1 MAKSRTKTISYRR
14 SMWIEGHDNDLTIEH
29 YLREANKKLKK
40 VGQRKFPRGD
50 GQIIQGGKSKNAKN
64 GGLLL
69 HLVAGTPGD
78 QASTLPAHPDDALE
92 FDVDTAP
99 APEERDYMDGDIL
112 ALVRGD
118 DVFLCSTVLKDGSFT
133 TYCRQLFLK
142 AKLGDDSQKF
152 ELQNVANIDK
162 LKLIKAQGVK
172 TIELKATLYEA
183 STKYMDRKADASGAM
198 GEAYKHIKALFGKKQ
213 IVDVDNVMVTLEI
226 GTDLRVKN
234 GRVAGVKLMDDI
246 AKDVIDEDDDN
257 YVIVTKKN
265 QRISQKEV
273 FVRTKVLIDRHG
285 KSVSRDKAW
294 EALLAYEQELKAA
307 GIVKQ

>member
-1 MAKSRTKTISYRR
+1 MAKSRTKTLSYRR
-14 SMWIEGHDNDLTIEH
+14 SMWVEGHDKALTIEH

-50 GQIIQGGKSKNAKN
+50 GQVIQGGKSKSLRA

-78 QASTLPAHPDDALE
+78 QASTLPANPDDVLE

-118 DVFLCSTVLKDGSFT
+118 DVFLCSTVLRDGSFT

-142 AKLGDDSQKF
+142 AKLGDASQRF
-152 ELQNVANIDK
+152 ELQNVASIDK
-162 LKLIKAQGVK
+162 MKLIKAQGVK
-172 TIELKATLYEA
+172 TIELRASLYEA
-183 STKYMDRKADASGAM
+183 STKYLNRKEDASGAM
-198 GEAYKHIKALFGKKQ
+198 GAAYKHFQALFGKKQ
-213 IVDVDNVMVTLEI
+213 IVDVDNVMVSLEI
-226 GTDLRVKN
+226 GADLRIKN
-234 GRVAGVKLMDDI
+234 GRVAGTKLLTDI
-246 AKDVIDEDDDN
+246 AKDIIDEDDDN

-273 FVRTKVLIDRHG
+273 FVRKQVSIDRHG

-294 EALLAYEQELKAA
+294 EALADYAQELMAA
-307 GIVKQ
+307 GVTKQ